1 MAQVT
6 KRHPASNTY
15 ARALLE
21 IAQGAGEGD
30 AYADQLATFAEALG
44 SDRRLRVFFESPKI
58 PRGDKKK
65 VLEASLSGKV
75 APAVLNLLRLLID
88 KGRQELFTE
97 IADVFGEILH
107 EARGRRQV
115 SITSAQPI
123 SAGARD
129 RLVALLQE
137 RMGGEIIASET
148 VDPELLGGM
157 TVRIGDTVI
166 DGSLRTKLKH
176 VGEAMRTPRLGRN
189 LLG

>member
-1 MAQVT
+1 MAQVK
-6 KRHPASNTY
+6 KRHPASNRY

-30 AYADQLATFAEALG
+30 AYADQLASFAEVLG
-44 SDRRLRVFFESPKI
+44 SDRQFRVFFESPKI
-58 PRGDKKK
+58 PRADKKR

-75 APAVLNLLRLLID
+75 AAPVLNLFRLLID
-88 KGRQELFTE
+88 RGRQTLFTE
-97 IADVFGEILH
+97 IADVFGEILD
-107 EARGRRQV
+107 EARGRRLV

-129 RLVALLQE
+129 SLIALLKE

-148 VDPELLGGM
+148 VDSELLGGM

-176 VGEAMRTPRLGRN
+176 VGDAMRTPRLGRN